1 MKTLLNAAT
10 AAMVLVAG
18 AGLAHAST
26 GHAVSGHVVSGK
38 LVRVNASRHML
49 TLGHHIYRYAP
60 SQVQASLAPGQNV
73 RVFYREAHG
82 HRWVNRIVPLAG

>member
-26 GHAVSGHVVSGK
+26 GHVASGK
-38 LVRVNASRHML
+38 VVRVNASRHML

-60 SQVQASLAPGQNV
+60 SQAQASLAPGQNV

-82 HRWVNRIVPLAG
+82 HRWVNRIVPLAS